1 MKKKLLIAAP
11 LMALVLSLCGCT
23 SIITTGYPH
32 AKNYSVGSAQI
43 AGPVENLEIDWVDG
57 AVILQYAK
65 QNQVAFT
72 ETAPKALNEN
82 ETVHWWLDGGTLRI
96 QYGAS
101 GVQHFDNLQK
111 RLTVTLPE
119 GSQLKNLRVAAS
131 SADISADPLYAD
143 QLNLSVTSGSI
154 QGKYAASDL
163 SLSSTSGDMRVTA
176 GGNEIKLNCTSGNID
191 AVIEKVGKLTA
202 NATSGTLRI
211 QGNDVSQA
219 KLNGTSGKIDVS
231 LIKGEEL
238 EAKNTS
244 GGIRAQIGEVKK
256 VTAGATS
263 GNIDILLRKGQG
275 FTADIGTT
283 SGNIRSNIA
292 SAKEDNR
299 YTAGDGSMT
308 IRLTATSGNVTLSEY
323 E

>member
-1 MKKKLLIAAP
+1 MKKKLLIVILLAMLAF
-11 LMALVLSLCGCT
+11 LLCGCVT
-23 SIITTGYPH
+23 ITMGYPN

-57 AVILQYAK
+57 SVTFQYAK
-65 QNQVAFT
+65 QNQVSIS
-72 ETAPKALNEN
+72 ETTKKALSDN
-82 ETVHWWLDGGTLRI
+82 ETVHWWLDGATLRI

-154 QGKYAASDL
+154 YGKYAASDL
-163 SLSSTSGDMRVTA
+163 NFSSTSGDMRVTA

-191 AVIEKVGKLTA
+191 AVIEKAGKLTA
-202 NATSGTLRI
+202 NATSGDQRI
-211 QGNDVSQA
+211 QGNDVSRA
-219 KLNGTSGKIDVS
+219 VVNSTSGKIDVS
-231 LIKGEEL
+231 LVKGEVL

-256 VTAGATS
+256 VTAGTTS
-263 GNIDILLRKGQG
+263 GNIDVLLRKGQG

-308 IRLTATSGNVTLSEY
+308 IRLNATSGNVTLSEY

>member
-1 MKKKLLIAAP
+1 MKKKLMIAAL
-11 LMALVLSLCGCT
+11 LMALVLSLCGCA

-32 AKNYSVGSAQI
+32 AKNYSIGSAQI
-43 AGPVENLEIDWVDG
+43 SGAVENLEIDWVDG
-57 AVILQYAK
+57 SVTFQYAK
-65 QNQVAFT
+65 QNQVSLS
-72 ETAPKALNEN
+72 ETSPKALSDN
-82 ETVHWWLDGGTLRI
+82 ETVHWWLDGATLRI
-96 QYGAS
+96 QYGTS

-119 GSQLKNLRVAAS
+119 GIQLKNLRVAAS

-143 QLNLSVTSGSI
+143 HINLSVTSGSVE
-154 QGKYAASDL
+154 GKYAASDV

-191 AVIEKVGKLTA
+191 AVIEKAGKLTA

-211 QGNDVSQA
+211 QGNDVNRSIM
-219 KLNGTSGKIDVS
+219 NSTSGKIDIF
-231 LIKGEEL
+231 LIKGGEL

-256 VTAGATS
+256 ATAGATS

-275 FTADIGTT
+275 FTADVTTT
-283 SGNIRSNIA
+283 SGSIRNGIA
-292 SAKEDNR
+292 VTKSGNR

-308 IRLTATSGNVTLSEY
+308 IQLNATSGNITLSEY
-323 E
+323 